1 MFAYQVKRCEWT
13 LEFAKEIFIRKRVEF
28 VVEEGSIYFKSNA
41 RIFKSVPLPLFSL
54 SHGNLYD
61 VCYPLVEF

>member
-1 MFAYQVKRCEWT
+1 M
-13 LEFAKEIFIRKRVEF
+13 
-28 VVEEGSIYFKSNA
+28 EEGSIYFKSNA